1 MFWRKW
7 FRTQRLRR
15 IDLKKI
21 KIVLWDEFD
30 LEEGM
35 KPKMGYLSALSRKP
49 PPDEAAKKNVTPK
62 GLVSPGEKGMD

>member
-15 IDLKKI
+15 INLKKI

-30 LEEGM
+30 LEEDM
-35 KPKMGYLSALSRKP
+35 KRKMGYLAALSRKP
-49 PPDEAAKKNVTPK
+49 SQDKAAKI
-62 GLVSPGEKGMD
+62 L